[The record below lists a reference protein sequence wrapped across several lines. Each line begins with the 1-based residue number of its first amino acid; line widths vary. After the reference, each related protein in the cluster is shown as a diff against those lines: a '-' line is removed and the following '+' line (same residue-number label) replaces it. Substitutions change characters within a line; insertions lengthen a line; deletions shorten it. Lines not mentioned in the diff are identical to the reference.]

1 MMSRASSPPDSTR
14 ALDVALDV
22 GATSVKAIAVDASGA
37 VVARACHPVGAGQAD
52 AVGAALAELENVIAM
67 SEGTR
72 LAAVCGA
79 GASHWAELLGARPVQ
94 DLAAVCRGAVA
105 LVPAA
110 GAVLEIGGERARF
123 LRLQVGPDGRSRV
136 LRDHRQNSVCSAGT
150 GAFLEQEARRLGL
163 TPAQLGRLAAAAGSA
178 PRIAGRCAVF
188 ARTDIVHQM
197 QNGVPVAAIAAGLC
211 HALVQAIRSELIGI
225 RPWDAPLVLV
235 GGVAASPG
243 IAAALREEL
252 SLSEAALI
260 MPAGGEYAAVLGA
273 SILAR
278 ERRFAGGLSLVEA
291 VHRARL
297 GGPREGAGRP
307 AGPPLVKRA
316 APADSAG
323 ASAATVPPR
332 APATRALLGSATA
345 PLFLGLDVGSTS
357 TNLAI
362 LDGKGEVLTADSV
375 PTRGRPLEAVGTLL
389 RRQRLTFPGG
399 APRAVGVTGSARAF
413 TAGLCGADL
422 IVNEVTAHAAAAS
435 AFWPGVETVLDIGGQ
450 DAKFI
455 SLRDGR
461 VCDFALNKACAAGTG
476 AFLEEMAAQLG
487 LDVRADFASEAFR
500 SRHPA
505 DLGERCAVFVASELR
520 RRQREGAAREDLAAG
535 LAYSIARN
543 YLARVV
549 CRRAIGDVICM
560 QGGVAGNAAVVA
572 ALEALLGRPVLV
584 HSCHEAAGAFGAALL
599 AGERCR
605 GSTQFRG
612 FAWLDDPPPRV
623 EAFRC
628 EKCENLCVIHHTRD
642 EGGRTFRSGGLCDRH
657 DGGAVSNTPGP
668 VGIEDLFAE
677 RQALLEK
684 GAAAAA
690 SGTAKGALGLPRA
703 LTVHELLPFWSAF
716 LDELGVRWVVSPTTS
731 RRIIREGVARS
742 LTSTCLPLRVA
753 YGHCTHLQEA
763 QVARILAP
771 SIGNLAFGTREERL
785 SHACSAVQAW
795 PFTARALCGDTV
807 PWLTPTLR
815 FALPR
820 LLRGDAERL
829 GRDLGADAR
838 RSRRALAAGLAAQ
851 AGFTAALAT
860 RGHEIAM
867 DFAGGTLHLIILSR
881 PYTICEP
888 QAGLPLRR
896 ICRDLGVV
904 PVPADCFP
912 GKSCSVADLDG
923 MYWYYG
929 RRLLQTVR
937 ALRDRN
943 SVAFVFLS
951 NFGCGVDS
959 FLGHFLRAETPP
971 GRLLELEL
979 DQHGEFTGIRT
990 RVEAFVDTLRH
1001 APAARSLSP
1010 LSPNSPRPGEPS
1022 PPTAPAGAPPPRQAL
1037 LPSGLNGRELLLPN
1051 MSDHA
1056 HALAASFR
1064 ACGVAARVLPAPD
1077 SASIRIGQLAMSGPE
1092 CLPCAFLAGDMLRA
1106 LAAHDSSRPS
1116 PAFYMV
1122 SGDGPC
1128 RLGQYPYLL
1137 RRVLDAAGG
1146 DAACILD
1153 TGQDEAFYEK
1163 LGAISAGFQLTA
1175 WRGIVATDLLHA
1187 RWRRRRPYAVDRSAI
1202 DGSYHAGLRSIA
1214 AAIESRR
1221 PVTAVLRSACA
1232 ELDAIPLGPGPHRLV
1247 VAVLGENYVRCNP
1260 VANAGVADRL
1270 EALGVETWFPAL
1282 GEWIH
1287 YTNWTA
1293 VLHCG
1298 YEGRRAQGLKLRLT
1312 DALLRRE
1319 ARRLAAACGRGTAW
1333 CPPAAATLRRAAP
1346 YLPRTFEGEAT
1357 LASGKTLE
1365 CHARGCAGVVHVVP
1379 FGCIVGTIYET
1390 MSCRLSEDLG
1400 GFPILTV
1407 QFDGVAPPELDGQL
1421 EAFLMR
1427 VAAWRDH
1434 GQG

>member
-1 MMSRASSPPDSTR
+1 MISGSPWPVDGTLPLDA
-14 ALDVALDV
+14 ALDI
-22 GATSVKAIAVDASGA
+22 GATSVKAIAVDANGT
-37 VVARACHPVGAGQAD
+37 VVARACHPVVAGQAD
-52 AVGAALAELENVIAM
+52 AVAAALAELANGMAGVDAA
-67 SEGTR
+67 R

-79 GASHWAELLGARPVQ
+79 GAARWAELLGAQPVH

-105 LVPAA
+105 LSPAA

-123 LRLQVGPDGRSRV
+123 LRLQAGPDGRSRV

-150 GAFLEQEARRLGL
+150 GAFLEQEARRLGI
-163 TPAQLGRLAAAAGSA
+163 TPAQLGRLAASAGSA

-211 HALVQAIRSELIGI
+211 RALVQAIRSELIGI
-225 RPWDAPLVLV
+225 RPWDPPLVLV
-235 GGVAASPG
+235 GGVAANPG
-243 IAAALREEL
+243 FAAALREEL
-252 SLSEAALI
+252 GLPQTALI
-260 MPAGGEYAAVLGA
+260 VPGGGEYAAVLGA
-273 SILAR
+273 AIVAR
-278 ERRFAGGLSLVEA
+278 ERRFAGGLPLVEVA
-291 VHRARL
+291 HRARL
-297 GGPREGAGRP
+297 GAPRRGNGRP
-307 AGPPLVKRA
+307 AGPPLVRRA
-316 APADSAG
+316 APAAAAG
-323 ASAATVPPR
+323 ASAATIPVHG
-332 APATRALLGSATA
+332 PATGAPRGSDAA
-345 PLFLGLDVGSTS
+345 PLLLGLDVGSTS
-357 TNLAI
+357 TNLAV
-362 LDGKGEVLTADSV
+362 LDGKGEVQATDSV
-375 PTRGRPLEAVGTLL
+375 PTRGRPLEAVATLL
-389 RRQRLTFPGG
+389 RRQRPTFAGR

-413 TAGLCGADL
+413 TAGICGADL
-422 IVNEVTAHAAAAS
+422 IVNEVTAHAAAAV
-435 AFWPGVETVLDIGGQ
+435 ALWPGVETVFDIGGQ

-455 SLRDGR
+455 SVRDGC
-461 VCDFALNKACAAGTG
+461 VLDFALNKACAAGTG
-476 AFLEEMAAQLG
+476 VFLEEMAAQLG
-487 LDVRADFASEAFR
+487 LDVRTDFAGEAFCSGR
-500 SRHPA
+500 PA

-520 RRQREGAAREDLAAG
+520 RRQREGASREDLAAG

-549 CRRAIGDVICM
+549 CRRSIGDVICM

-572 ALEALLGRPVLV
+572 ALETLLDRPVLV
-584 HSCHEAAGAFGAALL
+584 HPCHEVAGAFGAALL
-599 AGERCR
+599 AGERSCGPTR
-605 GSTQFRG
+605 FRG
-612 FAWLDDPPPRV
+612 FAWLDDAPPRV
-623 EAFRC
+623 QAVRC
-628 EKCENLCVIHHTRD
+628 EKCENLCAIHHTRD
-642 EGGRTFRSGGLCDRH
+642 ESGRTFRTGGLCDRH
-657 DGGAVSNTPGP
+657 DGAAASAAPGP
-668 VGIEDLFAE
+668 VAVGDLFAE
-677 RQALLEK
+677 RQALLEQ
-684 GAAAAA
+684 GAVAAD
-690 SGTAKGALGLPRA
+690 SGTAQGALGLPRA
-703 LTVHELLPFWSAF
+703 LTAHELLPFWSAF
-716 LDELGVRWVVSPTTS
+716 LDELGVRWVVSPPTS
-731 RRIIREGVARS
+731 RRTIQEGVALA
-742 LTSTCLPLRVA
+742 LTSTCLPLRLA

-763 QVARILAP
+763 SVARILAP
-771 SIGNLAFGTREERL
+771 SVVNLAFGTRAERL

-795 PFTARALCGDTV
+795 PFTARALCGDSA

-838 RSRRALAAGLAAQ
+838 RARRALAAGLAAQ
-851 AGFTAALAT
+851 AGFAAALAA
-860 RGHEIAM
+860 RGRQLAA
-867 DFAGGTLHLIILSR
+867 DFDGGTLHLIILSR

-904 PVPADCFP
+904 AVPADCFP
-912 GKSCSVADLDG
+912 GEACSAAELDG

-937 ALRDRN
+937 ALRDRDG
-943 SVAFVFLS
+943 VAFVFLS
-951 NFGCGVDS
+951 NFGCGADS

-990 RVEAFVDTLRH
+990 RIEAFVDTLRH

-1010 LSPNSPRPGEPS
+1010 ALPSSPGPAEPSLGATPPRAPAPPRPLKPG
-1022 PPTAPAGAPPPRQAL
+1022 
-1037 LPSGLNGRELLLPN
+1037 GLDGRELLLPD

-1056 HALAASFR
+1056 RALAAAFR

-1077 SASIRIGQLAMSGPE
+1077 PASIRTGQLAMSGPE

-1106 LAAHDSSRPS
+1106 LAVHNPAHPT

-1146 DAACILD
+1146 DGASILD

-1163 LGAISAGFQLTA
+1163 LGAISAGFRLAA

-1187 RWRRRRPYAVDRSAI
+1187 RWRRRRPYAVDRAAI
-1202 DGSYHAGLRSIA
+1202 DNSYQASLRSIA

-1221 PVTAVLRSACA
+1221 SVTAALRSACA
-1232 ELDAIPLGPGPHRLV
+1232 GIDAIPLGPELRRPV

-1260 VANAGVADRL
+1260 VANAQIADRL

-1298 YEGRRAQGLKLRLT
+1298 YEGRRKQGLKLRLT

-1333 CPPAAATLRRAAP
+1333 CPPANTTLRRAAP

-1365 CHARGCAGVVHVVP
+1365 CHARGCAGVMHVVP

-1407 QFDGVAPPELDGQL
+1407 QFDGVPPPELDGQL

-1427 VAAWRDH
+1427 VMAWRARS
-1434 GQG
+1434 QR